1 MPTSRHSSNGPI
13 LGLHAPRCTR
23 SSTHSCCFGRSV
35 GSQKLPMVLGQ
46 VLPHPFQQPGGRLA
60 GPGLAGPEARLAWGA
75 TVRRVGMLA
84 PGDGGPEEA
93 VRAE

>member
-1 MPTSRHSSNGPI
+1 MPTNRHSSNGPI

-23 SSTHSCCFGRSV
+23 SSTHSRYFGRSE
-35 GSQKLPMVLGQ
+35 GSRKLPMVLGQ
-46 VLPHPFQQPGGRLA
+46 VLPPPFQQPGG
-60 GPGLAGPEARLAWGA
+60 PLAGPEVRLAWAA
-75 TVRRVGMLA
+75 TVREVEMLA